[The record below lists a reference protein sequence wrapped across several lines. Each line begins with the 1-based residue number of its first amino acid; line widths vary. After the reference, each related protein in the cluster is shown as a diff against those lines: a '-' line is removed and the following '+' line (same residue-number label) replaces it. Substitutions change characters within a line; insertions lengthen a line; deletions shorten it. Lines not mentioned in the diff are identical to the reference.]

1 MKSPNSTSRPG
12 TPSSPTDPPPRERF
26 VRGGGPGGQKINKTS
41 STVVLTDP
49 ATGLSVRCAAHRS
62 LAQNREEARR
72 LLAGKLE
79 ARRLDAQR
87 KKRDALEKKR
97 RQNRRRSAAQ
107 AARVLDDKKRH
118 SAKKALRRAPSTDD

>member
-1 MKSPNSTSRPG
+1 MKSPNSTNRPG

-26 VRGGGPGGQKINKTS
+26 IRGGGPGGQKINKTS

-49 ATGLSVRCAAHRS
+49 ATGLAVRCSVHRS

-72 LLAGKLE
+72 ILAGKLE
-79 ARRLDAQR
+79 ARRLADRLRLQNER
-87 KKRDALEKKR
+87 EKKR

-107 AARVLDDKKRH
+107 TARMLDDKKRH
-118 SAKKALRRAPSTDD
+118 SAKKALRRAPAPDL

>member
-12 TPSSPTDPPPRERF
+12 TPSSPTDPAPRERF

-49 ATGLSVRCAAHRS
+49 ATGLAVRCSSHRS

-72 LLAGKLE
+72 LLAEKLE
-79 ARRLDAQR
+79 ARRLAERLQR
-87 KKRDALEKKR
+87 QNDREKKR

-107 AARVLDDKKRH
+107 AARVLDDTKRR
-118 SAKKALRRAPSTDD
+118 SAKKALRRPPRPDD